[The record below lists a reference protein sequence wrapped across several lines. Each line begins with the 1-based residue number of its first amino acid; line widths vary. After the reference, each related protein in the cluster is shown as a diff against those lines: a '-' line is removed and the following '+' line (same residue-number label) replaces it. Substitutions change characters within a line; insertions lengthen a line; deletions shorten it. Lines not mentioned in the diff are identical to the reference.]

1 MAEQRRG
8 HGQRRSSRHVVLAVG
23 ALVVCLFEATVAS
36 ALFTDRTT
44 AELTLRTATLEPPT
58 SVAAA
63 AGTCT
68 AGVSDAI
75 VLSWTA
81 SVTTSV
87 TGYEILRATASA
99 GPYSSIGT
107 VTGRTVQTYTDTPLA
122 FATTYHYVIRSIKES
137 WRSVQTAPV
146 SLTTRSSQC
155 Q

>member
-1 MAEQRRG
+1 MAEQRRA
-8 HGQRRSSRHVVLAVG
+8 HGQRRSSRHIVLAAV
-23 ALVVCLFEATVAS
+23 ALVVCLFEATAAS

-58 SVAAA
+58 SVGATP
-63 AGTCT
+63 GTCT
-68 AGVSDAI
+68 VGVSDAI
-75 VLSWTA
+75 VLTWTA
-81 SVTTSV
+81 SAMTAV
-87 TGYEILRATASA
+87 TGYDILRAAAST

-107 VTGRTVQTYTDTPLA
+107 VTGRTVETYTDTPLA